1 MPSKAF
7 RAKTGSLLD
16 VLFFSSS
23 SLGCHVFA
31 GKIGILA
38 FRRFRIPWNRRPNN
52 SRLHLRLDQVKA
64 HICGCL
70 FCHEIFLFVSDG
82 LEVHPLAFF
91 PFEDYDNT
99 LTTTCLVMQNIRV
112 GSYNFPSLF
121 PFPVKKP
128 TNQAHKIT
136 E

>member
-1 MPSKAF
+1 MDREDIILP
-7 RAKTGSLLD
+7 GSLLC

-23 SLGCHVFA
+23 NLGCHVFA
-31 GKIGILA
+31 GKVGVFA
-38 FRRFRIPWNRRPNN
+38 FRRFRILWYRRPNN
-52 SRLHLRLDQVKA
+52 PRLYLRLDQVKA

-99 LTTTCLVMQNIRV
+99 LTTTSLVMQNMR
-112 GSYNFPSLF
+112 GG
-121 PFPVKKP
+121 
-128 TNQAHKIT
+128 
-136 E
+136 